1 MGVIY
6 KDKGYALLLFKIF
19 HKPDLM
25 LMYIGKGKC
34 ICVTFLGVKA
44 YGNALNCT
52 YVVYSILRLNLE
64 DLLNSMLAYFYLMIL
79 LYSSGIWAVT
89 MSSLSNSIL

>member
-25 LMYIGKGKC
+25 LMYISKGKC

-52 YVVYSILRLNLE
+52 YVVYSTFLVKVGKGYMTACLVYIYWSNGTCL
-64 DLLNSMLAYFYLMIL
+64 
-79 LYSSGIWAVT
+79 
-89 MSSLSNSIL
+89 LSNI